1 MRLFGVKDENK
12 FEIAELSVAVVSKV
26 DVKIS
31 ASGINIAHRGG
42 TFEDGK
48 CRHIIAKFASRL
60 YKNRTLHNRCKLRK
74 KGRKCFI

>member
-31 ASGINIAHRGG
+31 ASDINIAHRGG
-42 TFEDGK
+42 KFEDGK
-48 CRHIIAKFASRL
+48 CRHIIAKFA
-60 YKNRTLHNRCKLRK
+60 LHNRCKLRK
-74 KGRKCFI
+74 EGRKCYI